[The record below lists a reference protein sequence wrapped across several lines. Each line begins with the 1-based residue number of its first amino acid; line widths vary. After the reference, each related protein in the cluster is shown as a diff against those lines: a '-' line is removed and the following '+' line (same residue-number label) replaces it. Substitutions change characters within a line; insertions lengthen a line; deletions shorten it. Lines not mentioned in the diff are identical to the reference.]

1 MAYTQEQPDTGSAM
15 ERVTGTISDG
25 DRVIVRDLSI
35 LMLETGPRGGGT
47 GRRGCF
53 DLPRDVMPPRRQRF
67 YRLETSD
74 GRSGQIVFVGPE
86 EIGSH
91 QPTRVRF
98 QTSGPF
104 D

>member
-1 MAYTQEQPDTGSAM
+1 M

-53 DLPRDVMPPRRQRF
+53 DLPRDVTPPRRQRF

-86 EIGSH
+86 EVGIL
-91 QPTRVRF
+91 QPTSVRF
-98 QTSGPF
+98 RISGPF

>member
-1 MAYTQEQPDTGSAM
+1 M

-35 LMLETGPRGGGT
+35 LMLETGPRGGGA
-47 GRRGCF
+47 GWRGCF
-53 DLPRDVMPPRRQRF
+53 DWPRDVTPPRRQRF

-74 GRSGQIVFVGPE
+74 GRSGHVVFVGSE

-91 QPTRVRF
+91 HPTRVRF

>member
-1 MAYTQEQPDTGSAM
+1 M

-53 DLPRDVMPPRRQRF
+53 HLPRDVMPPRRQRF

-74 GRSGQIVFVGPE
+74 GRSGQIVFIGAE
-86 EIGSH
+86 EIESQ
-91 QPTRVRF
+91 QPTSVRF
-98 QTSGPF
+98 RTTGPF

>member
-1 MAYTQEQPDTGSAM
+1 MAYTREQPDTGSAM

-25 DRVIVRDLSI
+25 DRVIARDLSI
-35 LMLETGPRGGGT
+35 LMLETGPRGSGT

-53 DLPRDVMPPRRQRF
+53 DLPGDMAPPRRQRF

-74 GRSGQIVFVGPE
+74 GRSGQIIFVGPE
-86 EIGSH
+86 EIGKH